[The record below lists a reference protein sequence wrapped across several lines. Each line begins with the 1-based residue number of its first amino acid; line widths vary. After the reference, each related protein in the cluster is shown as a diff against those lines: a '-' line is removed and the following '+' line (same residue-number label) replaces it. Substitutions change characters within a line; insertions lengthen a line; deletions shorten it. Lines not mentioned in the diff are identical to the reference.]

1 MSISRES
8 PRRCRTDRWAGSLIA
23 VALLLCCAVTSTAE
37 PQPQVLQPDAAA
49 YTTAQRST
57 LFLATAELERV
68 LGDRALGVQRTL
80 GERGWTS
87 LEFAKFTAGSLEG
100 LGYQVAIVSSPWTDG
115 QHAWV
120 LVGVDVGGATAWIPV
135 EAAPTLGVV
144 QEGLGRI
151 AWDGA
156 GRYEARYAQF
166 EQIVELAAN
175 IAPTAG
181 FRGPTAGA
189 RTGEIVTFL
198 AIGSYDSDG
207 EIVLYL
213 WGVDETD
220 RLTTTKTMSFD
231 YTFGTGVRH
240 TVSLTV
246 VDSRGARA
254 TANVPVQVYG
264 PDTEGSTRPSTGCG
278 CGGG

>member
-1 MSISRES
+1 
-8 PRRCRTDRWAGSLIA
+8 
-23 VALLLCCAVTSTAE
+23 V
-37 PQPQVLQPDAAA
+37 
-49 YTTAQRST
+49 YTTTQRSA
-57 LFLATAELERV
+57 LSLATAELERV
-68 LGDRALGVQRTL
+68 LGDRTLGVQRTL

-87 LEFAKFTAGSLEG
+87 LEFAKFTAGSLESQ
-100 LGYQVAIVSSPWTDG
+100 GYQVVIVSALWAEG

-120 LVGVDVGGATAWIPV
+120 VVGIDVGGATAWVPV
-135 EAAPTLGVV
+135 EAAPIPGVV
-144 QEGLGRI
+144 LEGLGRI
-151 AWDGA
+151 ARDGA
-156 GRYEARYAQF
+156 GRYDVRYALF
-166 EQIVELAAN
+166 EQIVQLAAN
-175 IAPTAG
+175 VAPTAG

-213 WGVDETD
+213 WGVDDTD

-231 YTFGTGVRH
+231 YTFGTSVRH